1 MAPSRTSNIFQVNVM
16 LMYKHQLERSLRNI
30 QEYVDDVEKLYVGEN
45 CHPVEV
51 CDDVTITNKIVGN
64 PIYSYQVLKRLT
76 VNWKTMEASI
86 KEADSK
92 STPSFCPFTIFVV
105 GGRGPRGH

>member
-1 MAPSRTSNIFQVNVM
+1 MHQASNIFQVNVM

-30 QEYVDDVEKLYVGEN
+30 QVYVDDVEKLYVGEN

-64 PIYSYQVLKRLT
+64 PIYSYQVLKRLN

-92 STPSFCPFTIFVV
+92 SKPSFCPLTFCCW
-105 GGRGPRGH
+105 GLGPCRGNQT